1 MVSEPPGA
9 RICWPFSGIAEE
21 PSDGALL
28 IGKHS
33 TDDEALLLHLFPEK
47 LHRSRSSD
55 RRYHLCCIE
64 VFDLIGEK
72 AGRW

>member
-9 RICWPFSGIAEE
+9 RVCGPFSGIAEE

-33 TDDEALLLHLFPEK
+33 TDDESLLLHLFPEK
-47 LHRSRSSD
+47 LHRSRCPD
-55 RRYHLCCIE
+55 RRDHLCGIE
-64 VFDLIGEK
+64 VFNLIGEN
-72 AGRW
+72 AGR